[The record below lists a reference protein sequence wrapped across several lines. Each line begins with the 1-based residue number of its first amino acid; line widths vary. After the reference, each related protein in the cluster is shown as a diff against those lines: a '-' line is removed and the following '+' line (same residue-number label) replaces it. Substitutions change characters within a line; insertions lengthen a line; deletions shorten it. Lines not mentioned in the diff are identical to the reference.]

1 MTGLRKRPG
10 VSTKKLRI
18 STSSRDSL
26 GRSVKP
32 SHCVYGVNA
41 LVEKSVHARERW
53 KARHADEFDC
63 DIGI

>member
-32 SHCVYGVNA
+32 SHRVYGVNA
-41 LVEKSVHARERW
+41 LAEKSVHACARR
-53 KARHADEFDC
+53 KARHAGEFDY
-63 DIGI
+63 DIGM